1 MSEYTQASGTTLDVS
16 DSVEYEQVT
25 GTTLDVELV
34 VAPGTGRLAPATSL
48 SGAGVGDGLD
58 TGTLTPTASL
68 TGASSGQVTDSGVF
82 TAQISISGVS
92 PFARGLFT
100 PSSAFTGQV
109 TDAVATPD
117 NLLGREW
124 QLTVDG
130 DIEQNLYDVE
140 VVDTASTFGDY
151 AVCKIDDTEGTK
163 FDDFARGTRIELAV
177 SQTGGISFENRFT
190 GYVVERRE
198 IEDSGADALE
208 IEAYTFDQ
216 FLRRNKV
223 STDLTGLSIQDA
235 LESIITNDTPIDFVA
250 ANVTVGDEQEL
261 TRAYRGD
268 PVEEALRDLSF
279 KSENEEFGV
288 NDDLE
293 FFFRPRET
301 EHIDRG
307 IDNTQWRNY
316 DIPELGKEVI
326 NEVEVWFDDG
336 DESVIVDD
344 GGDKL
349 DLQESLG
356 LSDPGTQRAEINRP
370 KLTDISDA
378 EDEGRKYLQ
387 FRNATL
393 SGTVTTFDLYNA
405 QPGDTIDVTIPPRG
419 IDTEFRIAEVEYR
432 WGTDETILTI
442 VEKRGN
448 NDDVIFRL
456 SEDVER
462 LELQDAN
469 RDAPKNRITTTK
481 TTAIVAPTTE
491 DSAAGEIQRDRFTN
505 NGRNLLR
512 DVWTGEP
519 TEPITTLVVGDDPS
533 GLSRS
538 NSSLRNQIDSVSVT
552 QSLVGG
558 TGVAFTASVNQ
569 EIFELGLETASGRL
583 VHRAVIEDG
592 LDAEDITVTL
602 DVANDAS
609 VSRGVVTA
617 TGQEAIRD
625 ILADNNPL
633 VPTEYAYG
641 TGDGSVSESDT
652 SLVSEVVR
660 QDLEKVL
667 IEELTSTSDFES
679 ATDFDDESRIVIEND
694 TIRVAQSGFFIEAED
709 ADTQNSDVVANSNFS
724 NQEGVRSG
732 GSPNADTLIREPFTP
747 EYTIPAI
754 NIGGT
759 MIIAG
764 RVEVANDN
772 DHPAYEYF
780 LEKDGERIDTAP
792 IQEDSKLAGVD
803 WDVEQL
809 ATDAEIDEIVKGG
822 DYAFG
827 VEIFSTESTSTEIE
841 VDCLHIGDN
850 NFDYTYDNTLG
861 EFNELSGPELFPAV
875 ESVSLAGVGTRR
887 DATQAVVDLD
897 INETDN
903 GQFIEI
909 SNDGSTFTRFNNT
922 DSATDTFSATREIFV
937 NLGLDGSTPATRT
950 SSPSERYEPQTVSI
964 SSLSANPDAVTAE
977 GIGETTTRAV
987 IQPNTIT
994 GETLQEAGIFD
1005 GSDLL
1010 TRAVFA
1016 PFEVLTDQRIASD
1029 DTTRFEQ
1036 Q

>member
-1 MSEYTQASGTTLDVS
+1 MPTW
-16 DSVEYEQVT
+16 
-25 GTTLDVELV
+25 
-34 VAPGTGRLAPATSL
+34 
-48 SGAGVGDGLD
+48 
-58 TGTLTPTASL
+58 TLTQNEET
-68 TGASSGQVTDSGVF
+68 
-82 TAQISISGVS
+82 
-92 PFARGLFT
+92 
-100 PSSAFTGQV
+100 
-109 TDAVATPD
+109 
-117 NLLGREW
+117 
-124 QLTVDG
+124 
-130 DIEQNLYDVE
+130 IESQLYDVE

-151 AVCKIDDTEGTK
+151 AICKLDDIEGQT
-163 FDDFARGTRIELAV
+163 FDEYGRGTRIDLSV
-177 SQTGGISFENRFT
+177 DPTDQRLFISGGETQPTASGTTDAYTTVDTAGTYANSGTVEATSASVDRFT

-198 IEDSGADALE
+198 IEENGADALE

-223 STDLTGLSIQDA
+223 STDLSGLSIADA

-261 TRAYRGD
+261 TRGYRGD

-326 NEVEVWFDDG
+326 NEVEVWFDGG

-344 GGDKL
+344 GADKL

-370 KLTDISDA
+370 KLADISDA

-442 VEKRGN
+442 VEKRGD

-462 LELQDAN
+462 LELQDAD
-469 RDAPKNRITTTK
+469 RDAPKNRITTTE
-481 TTAIVAPTTE
+481 TTALIDPTQDATE
-491 DSAAGEIQRDRFTN
+491 LVTFDIASGETITTNSGETDTYSATLSNAGTYENAGTVEAEPSTAETVSINPSRVVNDGVN
-505 NGRNLLR
+505 LIRN
-512 DVWTGEP
+512 VWTGQP
-519 TEPITTLVVGDDPS
+519 TETITTLVYGTDPS

-538 NSSLRNQIDSVSVT
+538 NSSLRNQTGSDIVST
-552 QSLVGG
+552 SLVGDTAVEFTG
-558 TGVAFTASVNQ
+558 TANE
-569 EIFELGLETASGRL
+569 EIFEFGLETDTGRL
-583 VHRAVIEDG
+583 VHRAVIDDG
-592 LDAEDITVTL
+592 LDAEDISVTL
-602 DVANDAS
+602 DVSNDTS
-609 VSRGVVTA
+609 VSRGVVTDV
-617 TGQEAIRD
+617 GQEAIRD

-633 VPTEYAYG
+633 LPTEYAYG
-641 TGDGSVSESDT
+641 TGDGTVSESDT
-652 SLVSEVVR
+652 VLVSEVVR

-667 IEELTSTSDFES
+667 IEELASASDFED
-679 ATDFDDESRIVIEND
+679 ATDFSDETRIVIEND
-694 TIRVAQSGFFIEAED
+694 SIRVAQSGFFIEAED
-709 ADTQNSDVVANSNFS
+709 ADTQGGSSGVNNADFS
-724 NQEGVRSG
+724 AQEGIVTDG
-732 GSPNADTLIREPFTP
+732 VNANALIREPFTA
-747 EYTIPAI
+747 EYTIPEGDTTS
-754 NIGGT
+754 NID
-759 MIIAG
+759 
-764 RVEVANDN
+764 VAMRYEIVADN
-772 DHPAYEYF
+772 DHPPGELF
-780 LEKDGERIDTAP
+780 IQSPDGTRYSESFP
-792 IQEDSKLAGVD
+792 EDSLLDGSPSWFTQQIDNAP
-803 WDVEQL
+803 
-809 ATDAEIDEIVKGG
+809 EIQRGETWE
-822 DYAFG
+822 FG
-827 VEIFSTESTSTEIE
+827 VEVFQTSSTSSDMEI
-841 VDCLHIGDN
+841 DCLHVADN
-850 NFDYTYDNTLG
+850 RFSYNYDNTLG
-861 EFNELSGPELFPAV
+861 EFNELSGPELFPEV

-887 DATQAVVDLD
+887 DATQAIVELD

-903 GQFIEI
+903 DQYIEI
-909 SNDGSTFTRFNNT
+909 SNDGSNFTRFNNT
-922 DSATDTFSATREIFV
+922 DSATDTFDATREIFV
-937 NLGLDGSTPATRT
+937 NLGLDGSTPTTTT
-950 SSPSERYEPQTVSI
+950 SSPSERFEPQTVNVST
-964 SSLSANPDAVTAE
+964 LFANPDAVTAE

-1005 GSDLL
+1005 GSNLL

-1016 PFEVLTDQRIASD
+1016 PFEVLSNQRIASD

-1036 Q
+1036 D

>member
-1 MSEYTQASGTTLDVS
+1 MPTW
-16 DSVEYEQVT
+16 
-25 GTTLDVELV
+25 
-34 VAPGTGRLAPATSL
+34 
-48 SGAGVGDGLD
+48 
-58 TGTLTPTASL
+58 TLTQNEET
-68 TGASSGQVTDSGVF
+68 
-82 TAQISISGVS
+82 
-92 PFARGLFT
+92 
-100 PSSAFTGQV
+100 
-109 TDAVATPD
+109 
-117 NLLGREW
+117 
-124 QLTVDG
+124 
-130 DIEQNLYDVE
+130 IESQLYDVE

-151 AVCKIDDTEGTK
+151 AICKLDDIEGQT
-163 FDDFARGTRIELAV
+163 FDEYGRGTRIDLSV
-177 SQTGGISFENRFT
+177 DPTDQRLFISGGETQPTASGTTDAYTTVDTAGTYANSGTVEATSASVDRFT

-198 IEDSGADALE
+198 IEENGADALE

-223 STDLTGLSIQDA
+223 STDLSGLSIADA

-261 TRAYRGD
+261 TRGYRGD

-326 NEVEVWFDDG
+326 NEVEVWFDGG

-344 GGDKL
+344 GADKL

-442 VEKRGN
+442 VEKRGD

-469 RDAPKNRITTTK
+469 RDAPKNRITTTE
-481 TTAIVAPTTE
+481 TTAIVTPTTE
-491 DSAAGEIQRDRFTN
+491 DATAGEIQRDRFTN
-505 NGRNLLR
+505 DGRNLLR

-538 NSSLRNQIDSVSVT
+538 NSSLRNQTNSVAVT
-552 QSLVGG
+552 QSLVGDAA
-558 TGVAFTASVNQ
+558 VAFTASINQ
-569 EIFELGLETASGRL
+569 EVFELGLETDTGRL

-592 LDAEDITVTL
+592 LDAEDITITL
-602 DVANDAS
+602 DVSNDTS
-609 VSRGVVTA
+609 VSRGVVTDI
-617 TGQEAIRD
+617 GQEAIRD

-633 VPTEYAYG
+633 LPTEYAYG
-641 TGDGSVSESDT
+641 TGDGTVSESDT
-652 SLVSEVVR
+652 VLVSEVVR

-667 IEELTSTSDFES
+667 IEELASASDFED
-679 ATDFDDESRIVIEND
+679 ATDFSDETRIVIEND
-694 TIRVAQSGFFIEAED
+694 SIRVAQSGFFIEAED
-709 ADTQNSDVVANSNFS
+709 ADTQGGSSGVNNADFS
-724 NQEGVRSG
+724 AQEGIVTDG
-732 GSPNADTLIREPFTP
+732 VNANALIREPFTA
-747 EYTIPAI
+747 EYTIPEGDTTS
-754 NIGGT
+754 NID
-759 MIIAG
+759 
-764 RVEVANDN
+764 VAMRYEIVADN
-772 DHPAYEYF
+772 DHPPGELF
-780 LEKDGERIDTAP
+780 IQSPDGTRYSESFP
-792 IQEDSKLAGVD
+792 EDSLLDGSPSWFTQQIDNAP
-803 WDVEQL
+803 
-809 ATDAEIDEIVKGG
+809 EIQRGETWE
-822 DYAFG
+822 FG
-827 VEIFSTESTSTEIE
+827 VEVFQTSSTSSDMEI
-841 VDCLHIGDN
+841 DCLHVADN
-850 NFDYTYDNTLG
+850 RFSYNYDNTLG
-861 EFNELSGPELFPAV
+861 EFNELSGPELFPEV

-887 DATQAVVDLD
+887 DATQAIVELD

-903 GQFIEI
+903 DQYIEI
-909 SNDGSTFTRFNNT
+909 SNDGSNFTRFNNT
-922 DSATDTFSATREIFV
+922 DSATDTFDATREIFV
-937 NLGLDGSTPATRT
+937 NLGLDGSTPTTTT
-950 SSPSERYEPQTVSI
+950 SSPSERFEPQTVNVST
-964 SSLSANPDAVTAE
+964 LFANPDAVTAE

-1005 GSDLL
+1005 GSNLL

-1016 PFEVLTDQRIASD
+1016 PFEVLSNQRIASD

-1036 Q
+1036 D